1 MKVSAPKVA
10 RVGDNSAPM
19 TSNFTL
25 KKNMIKLGSKC
36 LSTSTRC
43 SEKEQLT
50 TSNATTANATTTN
63 VFTSSTH

>member
-1 MKVSAPKVA
+1 MKVPAPKVV

-25 KKNMIKLGSKC
+25 KKNMIKLGKC

-63 VFTSSTH
+63 VFT